1 MKKRISVVFAFVFFM
16 TFSAYATEKWSV
28 QKTAGALSACYQSV
42 STMYCA
48 GSTNKKA
55 TETDLKHYLSVY
67 LYFAKDDAKK
77 SDLTVQPGI
86 MRLIKGSRPEQG
98 DRILKGA
105 YDYLLREGKNKAIML
120 SIGVDKNSQAVMSES
135 DQIAEIESVNW
146 PKYIDSIIDTISCTS
161 DQKVNM
167 TFKVTNT
174 MKKDFILKGEEIELR
189 IMSGRHEILSVGSV
203 TEGSSTIKAGETKSF
218 EVNIPV
224 TGDMIPSMRYRIIPF
239 IRNIQVSK
247 EDASVL
253 CEK

>member
-1 MKKRISVVFAFVFFM
+1 LPLHFLSHFPLCN
-16 TFSAYATEKWSV
+16 EKWSV

-120 SIGVDKNSQAVMSES
+120 STGVDKNSQTVMSES
-135 DQIAEIESVNW
+135 DQITEIESVNW
-146 PKYIDSIIDTISCTS
+146 PKYIDSVIDSISCTS

-174 MKKDFILKGEEIELR
+174 MKKDFFVKGEEIELR
-189 IMSGRHEILSVGSV
+189 IMSGRHEILSVGSI
-203 TEGSSTIKAGETKSF
+203 TEGSSTIKAGETNHLKLIF
-218 EVNIPV
+218 
-224 TGDMIPSMRYRIIPF
+224 R
-239 IRNIQVSK
+239 
-247 EDASVL
+247 
-253 CEK
+253 